1 MQGQNYNP
9 YTGAPLSGIDPPAGF
24 IRKKAVS
31 QPDCS
36 AC

>member
-9 YTGAPLSGIDPPAGF
+9 YTGAPLSGIDPPV

>member
-9 YTGAPLSGIDPPAGF
+9 YTGAPLSGIDPPAVF
-24 IRKKAVS
+24 RKKAVS